1 MTNEEKRDVA
11 DHEFWKRVSELTG
24 RRLVGWTWRQR
35 ATFEGLELPGDVAER
50 IVALAD
56 LVAEKDAKI
65 ERLKEAMW
73 AQHDRNVELSKAIER
88 LRKAL
93 EQAIDYETPR
103 DTSIADWWECYLVEC
118 ENELM
123 GSESNYSNMFDW
135 PDELTD
141 ELRKRERVY

>member
-1 MTNEEKRDVA
+1 M
-11 DHEFWKRVSELTG
+11 SEM
-24 RRLVGWTWRQR
+24 
-35 ATFEGLELPGDVAER
+35 PER
-50 IVALAD
+50 IWAARYNQHQMWFSSALFGTAD
-56 LVAEKDAKI
+56 TEYVRAEI
-65 ERLKEAMW
+65 EQLKEAMW
-73 AQHDRNVELSKAIER
+73 VQHDRNVELSKAIER